1 MKPLALFGKPHS
13 ALVYVFESHMH
24 MSLHMLML
32 YSSSRPL
39 CVDVSLDPRAHNAA
53 QKDFHVYLFTDPRR
67 RSP

>member
-32 YSSSRPL
+32 YPGLRPL
-39 CVDVSLDPRAHNAA
+39 HVDVSLRPRENHVAR
-53 QKDFHVYLFTDPRR
+53 KDFHF
-67 RSP
+67 